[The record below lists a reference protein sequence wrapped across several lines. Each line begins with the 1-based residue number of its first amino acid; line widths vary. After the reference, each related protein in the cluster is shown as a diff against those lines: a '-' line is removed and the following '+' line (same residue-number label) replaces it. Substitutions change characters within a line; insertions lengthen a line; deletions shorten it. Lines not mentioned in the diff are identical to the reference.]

1 MFSRIVKLCL
11 LAVMV
16 GFSTSA
22 RAQKEWVETS
32 NEIAMKVLELQVK
45 YVPEFAAAQGI
56 EGYDE
61 EIFDLKP
68 NITERQNADARAM
81 IAEVRGL
88 GSGDIEA
95 LASAICAVSDLARV
109 PEAAIEVAEIN
120 PLIVKA
126 EGDGVVA
133 VDGLVV
139 RMKDAEQ

>member
-1 MFSRIVKLCL
+1 MAKPGKAKDMAALSFESALRELEDIVQRLEAGVAKAIVAYRLDPRVGPI
-11 LAVMV
+11 VMV
-16 GFSTSA
+16 GTGGTLAEAHGDVAVRLAPVS
-22 RAQKEWVETS
+22 
-32 NEIAMKVLELQVK
+32 L
-45 YVPEFAAAQGI
+45 
-56 EGYDE
+56 
-61 EIFDLKP
+61 
-68 NITERQNADARAM
+68 ADARAM